1 MSARSSLTLVTPVDS
16 SPSGSSV
23 HGILQARML
32 EWVAILSSSTSSQPR
47 DRTYMSD
54 VSSIDR
60 PLVLLRKPFIRASLI
75 AQVVKNLSAMQ
86 ETLVWFQGWEEYSW
100 ASLVAQLIKNPSAM
114 QETWLQSLGWEDP
127 LKKGKATQVFWPGE
141 FQVLYSPWGRKELDT
156 AKQPSLSLSFLH
168 PGLLKTVITVLT
180 TCHSMQMKCIT
191 CH

>member
-47 DRTYMSD
+47 DRTYMSY

-60 PLVLLRKPFIRASLI
+60 PLALLRKPFIRASLI

-114 QETWLQSLGWEDP
+114 QEPGFNPWV
-127 LKKGKATQVFWPGE
+127 GKIPWRRERLPKYSGLENSRYCIVHEVAKSWTQLSNRHFH
-141 FQVLYSPWGRKELDT
+141 
-156 AKQPSLSLSFLH
+156 SLSFIQVCW
-168 PGLLKTVITVLT
+168 KQW
-180 TCHSMQMKCIT
+180 SQF
-191 CH
+191 